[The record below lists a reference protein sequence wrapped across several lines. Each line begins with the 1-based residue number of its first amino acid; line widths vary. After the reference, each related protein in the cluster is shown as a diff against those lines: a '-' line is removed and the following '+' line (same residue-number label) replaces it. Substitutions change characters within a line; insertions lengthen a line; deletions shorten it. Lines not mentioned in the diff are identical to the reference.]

1 MLDYNRRGGGQKS
14 GKEWLRNMWMLPKR
28 TSQLRGIA
36 IDNKNKIQYNSAYL
50 PYLNNLEIMLSS
62 KITHI

>member
-1 MLDYNRRGGGQKS
+1 
-14 GKEWLRNMWMLPKR
+14 MWMLPKR

-50 PYLNNLEIMLSS
+50 PHLNNLEILLSS